1 MAETGLKN
9 KYGLVASFY
18 DTNNLEGLYKYADY
32 LKSIGEI
39 KEDINEPKIG
49 QQRIIRL
56 RINKFTQDHDNRIIQ
71 LEKTLQGIRELE
83 ELNSSN
89 WRIHSRII
97 INKIADKYPTLNG
110 INKYQATRHEL
121 YQRLNAEAHCNLEK
135 RLQYRKERAYRAG
148 ASKKY
153 IANISKLDVISE
165 DVRLTN
171 CAINVLKQ
179 MALEYGVYE

>member
-56 RINKFTQDHDNRIIQ
+56 RINKMSKI
-71 LEKTLQGIRELE
+71 
-83 ELNSSN
+83 
-89 WRIHSRII
+89 SRY
-97 INKIADKYPTLNG
+97 DT
-110 INKYQATRHEL
+110 
-121 YQRLNAEAHCNLEK
+121 
-135 RLQYRKERAYRAG
+135 
-148 ASKKY
+148 
-153 IANISKLDVISE
+153 
-165 DVRLTN
+165 
-171 CAINVLKQ
+171 
-179 MALEYGVYE
+179 